1 MQNPGQEPPA
11 SSKAQNQDLKDS
23 VFLALKTWTA
33 NAQLHL
39 SFFNPKLLCI
49 AWALYRPP
57 HAIVKINVGSF
68 GHRGLT
74 KDKLRYELSLR
85 FQYS

>member
-1 MQNPGQEPPA
+1 M
-11 SSKAQNQDLKDS
+11 
-23 VFLALKTWTA
+23 
-33 NAQLHL
+33 
-39 SFFNPKLLCI
+39 
-49 AWALYRPP
+49 PP
-57 HAIVKINVGSF
+57 HAIVKNNVGSF